1 MKFSLKFAS
10 GFSLFAVS
18 RMPRI
23 RKSAS
28 MANSPVNL
36 VIVTKILS
44 HEISRGK
51 EFFYK
56 TKAL

>member
-1 MKFSLKFAS
+1 MKFSLKFAG

-28 MANSPVNL
+28 MANSPVNS

-44 HEISRGK
+44 HEISRDK
-51 EFFYK
+51 EF
-56 TKAL
+56 L